1 MKMILRNLTTMA
13 AAAAALTIA
22 AQARADVIDFF
33 LNQPECTN
41 GCTVVPPTIPNSSAV
56 EVVVTQD
63 STTLATVEFI
73 GPGGS
78 NVDTPAYINVNGSFS
93 ATVSIPGGVVP
104 PGGFDEFGTMSVGT
118 GAFEAPTVTFTL
130 TATDDT
136 SWADAA
142 AVLTPTTNFAAIYGH
157 GFEAETATS
166 DAGFLTSAPVP
177 EPSSL
182 ALLGAALAGLGVFW
196 RRARHV
202 TRTDASSHR
211 HCPTAT
217 VQVARAAQAAGER
230 AGRLHWRIA

>member
-22 AQARADVIDFF
+22 AQARANVIDFF

-56 EVVVTQD
+56 EVIVTD
-63 STTLATVEFI
+63 TSTTSATVEFV

-78 NVDTPAYINVNGSFS
+78 NVDTPAYLNVKGSFS
-93 ATVSIPGGVVP
+93 AMVSIPGGVVP
-104 PGGFDEFGTMSVGT
+104 PGGFDQFGTMTVGT
-118 GAFEAPTVTFTL
+118 GAVKAPTVTFTL
-130 TATDDT
+130 TATDDN

-142 AVLTPTTNFAAIYGH
+142 AVLTPTTNYNPIYGH

-166 DAGFLTSAPVP
+166 DAGFFTPVP

-182 ALLGAALAGLGVFW
+182 ALFGASFLGLGVFY
-196 RRARHV
+196 RRRRS
-202 TRTDASSHR
+202 T
-211 HCPTAT
+211 
-217 VQVARAAQAAGER
+217 
-230 AGRLHWRIA
+230 